1 MKKIS
6 GLIFSLAL
14 LFAASAMAPAQ
25 ESQEAVLV
33 PAAISEAAATD
44 QAEAQPVSEETA
56 AAPAAA
62 QEEVSAF
69 DKFLAEVDDVV
80 WGIPTIILILAT
92 GLLLTVRLRG
102 VQFTKLRLGFKTLF
116 SNKSTG
122 KGEVTPFQ
130 ALCTALSATIGT
142 GNIVGV
148 ATAIA
153 AGGPGA
159 LFWMWIAA
167 LLGTAT
173 KYTECML
180 AVKYRTHA
188 SDGHVLGGP
197 FYTIETGLKE
207 RTGKNFKWLAVLFAV
222 FGVLAGLLGIG
233 TMTQINGITSAVNN
247 AMDPN
252 AAHIALNVFGKDYTY
267 ATVIA
272 GLIVTIAVALVL
284 IGGLKRIA
292 RVAEKVVPTMAVV
305 YIFLGVSVLI
315 MNATEIPQA
324 FVAIFKSAF
333 GWNAVAGGAT
343 GWVFK
348 QVTDSMQKGIAR
360 GIFSNEAGL
369 GSAPIAA
376 SAAQVEEPVQQG
388 IVSML
393 GTFIDTIIICT
404 MTGLAIVI
412 AFYTGSNAPG
422 AGDLKGVALTSAA
435 FSQVLGGDGQSVQFL
450 LMICLIFFAFT
461 TILGWDY
468 YSEKCL
474 EYLTNGKM
482 GMVKVFRWIYILAV
496 FIGPYFTVNAVFTI
510 ADITNGL
517 MAIPNCISLI
527 LLSGVAARSTKD
539 YFNRFPSVKE

>member
-1 MKKIS
+1 MFTTILNKI
-6 GLIFSLAL
+6 
-14 LFAASAMAPAQ
+14 
-25 ESQEAVLV
+25 
-33 PAAISEAAATD
+33 
-44 QAEAQPVSEETA
+44 
-56 AAPAAA
+56 
-62 QEEVSAF
+62 
-69 DKFLAEVDDVV
+69 DDIV

-92 GLLLTVRLRG
+92 GILLTIRLRG
-102 VQFTKLRLGFKTLF
+102 VQFTKLGLGIKNLFKKTDG
-116 SNKSTG
+116 G
-122 KGEVTPFQ
+122 KGELSPFQ

-159 LFWMWIAA
+159 LFWMWFAA

-180 AVKYRTHA
+180 AVKYREHA
-188 SDGHVLGGP
+188 DDGHVLGGP
-197 FYTIETGLKE
+197 FYTIEKGMKEITG
-207 RTGKNFKWLAVLFAV
+207 FSWKWLAILFAV

-247 AMDPN
+247 AFDPEN
-252 AAHIALNVFGKDYTY
+252 ANIAFTLFGNSYSW
-267 ATVIA
+267 ATVISGA
-272 GLIVTIAVALVL
+272 IVTLAVALVV
-284 IGGLKRIA
+284 IGGLKRISK
-292 RVAEKVVPTMAVV
+292 VAEKVVPTMAVIYV
-305 YIFLGVSVLI
+305 FLGLSVLI
-315 MNATEIPQA
+315 MNATHIPQA
-324 FVAIFKSAF
+324 FSVIFRNAF
-333 GWNAVAGGAT
+333 GWQAIAGGAA

-348 QVTDSMQKGIAR
+348 QITDSMQKGIAR

-376 SAAQVEEPVQQG
+376 SAAKVDEPVEQG
-388 IVSML
+388 VVSML
-393 GTFIDTIIICT
+393 GTFIDTIIVCT

-412 AFYTGSNAPG
+412 AFYTGPEAI
-422 AGDLKGVALTSAA
+422 GDQGLKGVALTAAA
-435 FSQVLGGDGQSVQFL
+435 FNKVLGGDGQSVQFL
-450 LMICLIFFAFT
+450 LMLCLVFFAFT

-482 GMVKVFRWIYILAV
+482 LVVKIFRWIYIIAV
-496 FIGPYFTVNAVFTI
+496 FIGPYFTVSQVFTI

-527 LLSGVAARSTKD
+527 VLSGVAAKETKQ
-539 YFNRFPSVKE
+539 YFDKKSAL

>member
-1 MKKIS
+1 M
-6 GLIFSLAL
+6 
-14 LFAASAMAPAQ
+14 
-25 ESQEAVLV
+25 
-33 PAAISEAAATD
+33 
-44 QAEAQPVSEETA
+44 
-56 AAPAAA
+56 
-62 QEEVSAF
+62 F
-69 DKFLAEVDDVV
+69 DKILNRIDDIV

-92 GLLLTVRLRG
+92 GILLTIRLRG
-102 VQFTKLRLGFKTLF
+102 VQFTKLGLGIKSLFKR
-116 SNKSTG
+116 SEGG
-122 KGEVTPFQ
+122 KGELSPFQ

-159 LFWMWIAA
+159 LFWMWFAA

-180 AVKYRTHA
+180 AVKYREHA
-188 SDGHVLGGP
+188 DDGHVLGGP
-197 FYTIETGLKE
+197 FYTIEKGMKEITG
-207 RTGKNFKWLAVLFAV
+207 FSWKWLAILFAV

-247 AMDPN
+247 AFDPEN
-252 AAHIALNVFGKDYTY
+252 ANIAFTLFGNSYSW
-267 ATVIA
+267 ATVISGA
-272 GLIVTIAVALVL
+272 IVTLAVALVV
-284 IGGLKRIA
+284 IGGLKRISK
-292 RVAEKVVPTMAVV
+292 VAEKVVPTMAVIYV
-305 YIFLGVSVLI
+305 FLGLSVLI
-315 MNATEIPQA
+315 MNATHIPQA
-324 FVAIFKSAF
+324 FSVIFRNAF
-333 GWNAVAGGAT
+333 GWQAIAGGAA

-348 QVTDSMQKGIAR
+348 QITDSMQKGIAR

-376 SAAQVEEPVQQG
+376 SAAKVDEPVEQG
-388 IVSML
+388 VVSML
-393 GTFIDTIIICT
+393 GTFIDTIIVCT

-412 AFYTGSNAPG
+412 AFYTGPEAI
-422 AGDLKGVALTSAA
+422 GDQGLKGVALTAAA
-435 FSQVLGGDGQSVQFL
+435 FNKVLGGDGQSVQFL
-450 LMICLIFFAFT
+450 LMLCLVFFAFT

-482 GMVKVFRWIYILAV
+482 LVVKIFRWVYIIAV
-496 FIGPYFTVNAVFTI
+496 FIGPYFTVTQVFTI

-527 LLSGVAARSTKD
+527 VLSGVAAKETKQ
-539 YFNRFPSVKE
+539 YFDKKSAL